1 MSFAVPVLIYRYI
14 YIFYFFFGHQE
25 ALNNAKAEA
34 VRWQSLYEELRLSAG
49 QLRENQHLKDEQL
62 QQLQSQA
69 EVQSPL
75 LPDVQV

>member
-1 MSFAVPVLIYRYI
+1 MGFAVPVLIYRYI
-14 YIFYFFFGHQE
+14 YFFGGGHQE

-34 VRWQSLYEELRLSAG
+34 VRWQSLYEELRLNAG

-69 EVQSPL
+69 EVRSPL
-75 LPDVQV
+75 VPDVQV

>member
-1 MSFAVPVLIYRYI
+1 MGFAVPVWIYRYI
-14 YIFYFFFGHQE
+14 YFLGHQE

-34 VRWQSLYEELRLSAG
+34 VRWQSLYEELRLSAR

-62 QQLQSQA
+62 QQLQSQV

-75 LPDVQV
+75 LSGVQV